1 MGKFSVFRDKLKD
14 AVSRIR
20 AGRKDGAEEE
30 KIETPPIRL
39 SDEAMAFIRDFTAEH
54 PERRA
59 ASEDSKNAARRIFSL
74 FREYAGDDA
83 VITTCRIAPFRHK
96 SMVIAAAVSSAI
108 IFLLIIAGLPF
119 AAIAVSV
126 FYLSQLRNEL
136 TKKPNRLR
144 KFFMTSE
151 AYNVHAVAEPEGE
164 CRNTVILTAHHDS
177 AEIRKKDS
185 GVRRFASSL
194 VPLVV
199 SFSAL
204 SAISLISLI
213 LEIAGGRL
221 FAFNFPSLPVAVMS
235 VLFLIPSI
243 SAVFYLKSYTG
254 KHSPGAGDNASGL
267 AVISTLLHYY
277 SKERSEGRPLSSTRL
292 VFASFDGEE
301 CGTAGS
307 LGWFSSNTHLLSP
320 KSYVLNFDGLYR
332 EDDMVFL
339 ARDGNGLIPLSFPLA
354 SRCSRIASSMGYH
367 IGVGKLGF
375 LGGETDA
382 ASAAAMGIPAV
393 TLTSMAPGT
402 DTPAHSEDDTYDKIS
417 EEAIAEAISIAIKL
431 VSEIDEEDGKPS
443 SGSYLDSGKH
453 YKLSKY

>member
-30 KIETPPIRL
+30 KIEAPPIRL
-39 SDEAMAFIRDFTAEH
+39 SDEAMAFIRTFTAEH

-108 IFLLIIAGLPF
+108 IFLLIIAGLPLV
-119 AAIAVSV
+119 AIAVSV
-126 FYLSQLRNEL
+126 FYLIQLRNEL

-177 AEIRKKDS
+177 AEIRKKES
-185 GVRRFASSL
+185 GVKGFASSL

-204 SAISLISLI
+204 SVISLISLI
-213 LEIAGGRL
+213 LEVAGGRL
-221 FAFNFPSLPVAVMS
+221 LAFNLPSIPVAILS
-235 VLFLIPSI
+235 VIFIAPSI
-243 SAVFYLKSYTG
+243 SAVFHLKSYTG
-254 KHSPGAGDNASGL
+254 KYSPGAGDNASGL
-267 AVISTLLHYY
+267 AVVSTLLHYY

-307 LGWFSSNTHLLSP
+307 LGWFSSNTHLLAE

-332 EDDMVFL
+332 EEDMVFL

-382 ASAAAMGIPAV
+382 ASASAMGIPAV

-402 DTPAHSEDDTYDKIS
+402 DTPAHSEDDTCDKIS

-431 VSEIDEEDGKPS
+431 VSEIDEEDKKPS